1 MFSISSGSGDGGSAL
16 QGLLGNWEWPQV
28 LGAAFFPLTVVTVS
42 VSALPRHLLG
52 FLTASSTSLAG
63 VRRCSE
69 TPFTAQ
75 MGGKSANEPCRHHHS
90 VAPWCVGDTNHSE
103 SWHPQGPWDAQHRS
117 PLLFDPKPSISVMSD
132 FILWGLQG
140 HRGRTG
146 ERGGRKQVFSGTFA
160 AASVIP
166 LFFHFHNLTFPEVT
180 HASWCGLNE
189 RKTPWWARKRNDQE
203 QTETSY
209 YITV

>member
-28 LGAAFFPLTVVTVS
+28 LGAAFFLLAIVTAS

-69 TPFTAQ
+69 TPFTTQ

-103 SWHPQGPWDAQHRS
+103 SWHLQGPWDAQHRS
-117 PLLFDPKPSISVMSD
+117 PLLFDPQAIYFCHVLLYP
-132 FILWGLQG
+132 LWSSGPPE
-140 HRGRTG
+140 G
-146 ERGGRKQVFSGTFA
+146 EREQKAGFSQEHLLQFL
-160 AASVIP
+160 
-166 LFFHFHNLTFPEVT
+166 LFHYFSIFTTLPFLRSRMPPGV
-180 HASWCGLNE
+180 A
-189 RKTPWWARKRNDQE
+189 
-203 QTETSY
+203 
-209 YITV
+209 

>member
-28 LGAAFFPLTVVTVS
+28 LGAAFFPLAVVTVS

-69 TPFTAQ
+69 TPFTTQ
-75 MGGKSANEPCRHHHS
+75 MGGKSANEPCRRHHS

-117 PLLFDPKPSISVMSD
+117 PLLFDPQAIYFCHVWLYPLGSSGPPGKDRREREQKAGFSQEHLLQLLLFHYLSI
-132 FILWGLQG
+132 FTTL
-140 HRGRTG
+140 
-146 ERGGRKQVFSGTFA
+146 
-160 AASVIP
+160 
-166 LFFHFHNLTFPEVT
+166 PEVT

-203 QTETSY
+203 QTEISY